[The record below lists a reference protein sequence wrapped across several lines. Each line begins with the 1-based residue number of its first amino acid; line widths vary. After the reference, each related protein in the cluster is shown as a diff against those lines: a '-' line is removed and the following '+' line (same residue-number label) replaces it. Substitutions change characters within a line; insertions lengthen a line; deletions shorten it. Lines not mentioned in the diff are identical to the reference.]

1 MNAPGHCVDRDT
13 WKNLLDERVTAA
25 DRHRLLA
32 HLDDCPACTA
42 TVAEL
47 ADQWSLATL
56 LRELPAEG
64 PATRVLRERM
74 AAAGPG
80 PSLPLV
86 PGIADLELAGR
97 GGMGAV
103 YRGRDTRLGRLVAV
117 KVLAGAGMLS
127 PQARGRAEREA
138 RALARLDHPGVVRIH
153 AALEVEGMPVIVM
166 EWIEGDTLQTRLNSG
181 PLAADAAATIAVSLA
196 RALAAVHAVGI
207 VHRDLKPA
215 NVLLAPAAGP
225 SAREVPKLV
234 DFGLARPDDEAIS
247 RATAVLGTPA
257 YMAPE
262 QTGLEPALGDPG
274 PASDIHALGGVLYCM
289 LTAAAPYE
297 AATAGESLRR
307 AARAD
312 YRPPAPALR
321 VPADLRTI
329 VETCLAYEPARR
341 YRSAADL
348 ADDLERFL
356 ERRPIAAR
364 RVGPLGRLRG
374 WSRRHPVT
382 AVAAALGAV
391 VMVAGGGAAALHTAR
406 LERARAGAAAS
417 DAVAASS
424 RDLARASLERLT
436 DESIE
441 RMLRRG
447 PALGE
452 KDREFLRSVADQFRR
467 WPLEPD
473 PRVALEFRARGL
485 QRVANLFRQLNRFDE
500 ALACQEDVL
509 AAFDEAARR
518 GLLDGGMADRRLMAE
533 ASRRQLLQVVGRTGE
548 ALVVTRTAVADL
560 ERLAVER
567 PELRGTLAAALVDL
581 AIAEDVAG
589 DRDAAGSH
597 AARGLELF
605 AAATPAT
612 PHDPAALEE
621 EIRALYNTALLSL
634 HAGRIGERR
643 NRLDRL
649 VARCEDGLRLFPE
662 RRSAFTRSLL
672 LGLTGLADI
681 DLADGRPEKALAV
694 ATRRAT
700 LARAAAGA
708 DPDEPLF
715 TGEQVDAAIQLAACL
730 EALGRPADARPELE
744 AAVRLGEAAVER
756 EPAVQDRSRLLASA
770 LERQARNSELM
781 GDPATAVAA
790 RDRLATVLAPWKD
803 GEQVAAAI
811 ADQLVEAARLLESQG
826 DRRAARERL
835 ERALAVAPAD
845 RRPVIERR
853 LAAADR

>member
-1 MNAPGHCVDRDT
+1 MNASGTCVDRDT
-13 WKNLLDERVTAA
+13 WRSLLDERVTAE
-25 DRHRLLA
+25 DRHQLLA
-32 HLDDCPACTA
+32 HLDECPACTA
-42 TVAEL
+42 TVADL
-47 ADQWSLATL
+47 ADQWSLVTL

-64 PATRVLRERM
+64 PATLAIRERL

-80 PSLPLV
+80 PAPPRI

-117 KVLAGAGMLS
+117 KVLAGAGVLS
-127 PQARGRAEREA
+127 PQGRGRAEREA
-138 RALARLDHPGVVRIH
+138 RALARLDHPNVVRIH

-166 EWIEGDTLQTRLNSG
+166 EWIDGETLQARLDSE
-181 PLAADAAATIAVSLA
+181 PLAADPAAAIAAPLA

-215 NVLLAPAAGP
+215 NVLLATAAGP
-225 SAREVPKLV
+225 DGPEVPKLV
-234 DFGLARPDDEAIS
+234 DFGLARPDDEPLS

-262 QTGLEPALGDPG
+262 QTGLEPALGNPG
-274 PASDIHALGGVLYCM
+274 PASDIHALGGVLYAM
-289 LTAAAPYE
+289 LTSAAPYD
-297 AATAGESLRR
+297 APTAGESLRR

-312 YRPPAPALR
+312 YRPFAPALR

-341 YRSAADL
+341 YRSAGDL

-356 ERRPIAAR
+356 ARRPIAAR
-364 RVGPLGRLRG
+364 PAGPLGRLRD
-374 WSRRHPVT
+374 WSRRHPVA
-382 AVAAALGAV
+382 AVAAALGLA
-391 VMVAGGGAAALHTAR
+391 VMVAGSGAAALHTAR

-417 DAVAASS
+417 DAVASAS
-424 RDLARASLERLT
+424 RDLARESLERLT

-441 RMLRRG
+441 SMLRRG
-447 PALGE
+447 PALGA
-452 KDREFLRSVADQFRR
+452 KDREFLRSVADQFCR

-473 PRVALEFRARGL
+473 PRAAVEFRARGL
-485 QRVANLFRQLNRFDE
+485 QRVADLFRQLNRFDE

-518 GLLDGGMADRRLMAE
+518 GLLGGGMADRRLMAE
-533 ASRRQLLQVVGRTGE
+533 AARRQLLHVLGRTDE
-548 ALVVTRTAVADL
+548 ALVATRTAAADL

-567 PELRGTLAAALVDL
+567 PDLRGTLAATLVDL
-581 AIAEDVAG
+581 AIAEDAAG
-589 DRDAAGSH
+589 DREAAGSY

-605 AAATPAT
+605 AAATVAAPL
-612 PHDPAALEE
+612 DPAPLEE

-634 HAGRIGERR
+634 HAGRITERR
-643 NRLDRL
+643 DRLDLL
-649 VARCEDGLRLFPE
+649 VARCEEGLRLFPA
-662 RRSAFTRSLL
+662 RRAAFTRSLL
-672 LGLTGLADI
+672 LGLTGLAGL
-681 DLADGRPEKALAV
+681 DLAAGRPEEAMTIAS
-694 ATRRAT
+694 RRAAV
-700 LARAAAGA
+700 ARAAAAA

-715 TGEQVDAAIQLAACL
+715 TGERVDAAIQLAACH
-730 EALGRPADARPELE
+730 EALGRPGDARPELE
-744 AAVRLGEAAVER
+744 AAVRLAEAAVER

-770 LERQARNSELM
+770 LERQARNSELV
-781 GDPATAVAA
+781 GDPTAAVAA

-803 GEQVAAAI
+803 GDEVAAAI

-835 ERALAVAPAD
+835 ERALTVAPAD
-845 RRPVIERR
+845 RRPVIESR
-853 LAAADR
+853 LAAAEP